1 MLCMMF
7 GTGVFV
13 DGKCVWHYVDSLNA
27 TPTSA
32 DYTSWWITI
41 AFVVVGLLGMVA
53 VFKLI
58 EARKV
63 IENAPSGTPTIGEV
77 VIQGGRVV
85 QAWKAEKQDKRNKEK
100 HDRVERQIAAQL
112 EEIIKR
118 KK

>member
-1 MLCMMF
+1 MLCMIF
-7 GTGVFV
+7 GTGVLV
-13 DGKCVWHYVDSLNA
+13 NGKCVWHYVDSFNA
-27 TPTSA
+27 TPTPA
-32 DYTSWWITI
+32 DYSSWWITI
-41 AFVVVGLLGMVA
+41 AFVVVGLLSMVA

-58 EARKV
+58 EAKEV

-100 HDRVERQIAAQL
+100 HDRVERQIDVKL
-112 EEIIKR
+112 DEIIKR